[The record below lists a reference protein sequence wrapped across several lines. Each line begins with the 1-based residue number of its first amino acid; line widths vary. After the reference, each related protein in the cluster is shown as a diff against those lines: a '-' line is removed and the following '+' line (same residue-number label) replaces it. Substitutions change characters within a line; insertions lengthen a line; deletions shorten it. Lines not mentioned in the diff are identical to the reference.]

1 MQQNSSGE
9 PKNNINMDF
18 YILGSLLVYHH
29 KVFAI
34 FPPTCI
40 FLIDM
45 HLLFPW
51 GKNMGKFINPLTKLF
66 K

>member
-9 PKNNINMDF
+9 PKNNDNMYF
-18 YILGSLLVYHH
+18 YILGRLLVYQH
-29 KVFAI
+29 KVFAF

-40 FLIDM
+40 FHIDM

-51 GKNMGKFINPLTKLF
+51 GNNMGKLINLLTK
-66 K
+66 